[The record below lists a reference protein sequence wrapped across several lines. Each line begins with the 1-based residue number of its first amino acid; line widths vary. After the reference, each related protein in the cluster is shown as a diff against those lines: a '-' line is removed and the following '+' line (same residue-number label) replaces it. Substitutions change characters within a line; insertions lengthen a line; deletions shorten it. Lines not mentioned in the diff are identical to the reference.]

1 MLVAKDVII
10 FAMKINPLILV
21 LVAVVIVAVVAGV
34 AVLSKRSSSPQT
46 PTTTQTTSQPT
57 AQEKTET
64 TTAGSSAP
72 TVPLPQEEDIIR
84 TFFNLIGEGR
94 PTDAISMMTQST
106 IGNDTSKQTWG
117 VQFNAFKS
125 VSVDKIEPSMQE
137 EWTTAKHTYKVT
149 LNVQMKLEAQSAP
162 IPNYGWDNGLNIR
175 WIPLEKVDNLWKI
188 AGIATGP

>member
-1 MLVAKDVII
+1 
-10 FAMKINPLILV
+10 MKINPLILG
-21 LVAVVIVAVVAGV
+21 LAAVVIVAVVAGV
-34 AVLSKRSSSPQT
+34 IVFSKRNSSPQT
-46 PTTTQTTSQPT
+46 STTTQTTSQPT

-64 TTAGSSAP
+64 TIEESSAP
-72 TVPLPQEEDIIR
+72 TVPLPQEEDVIR

-94 PTDAISMMTQST
+94 SADAVSMMTQST

-117 VQFNAFKS
+117 VQFNSFNS
-125 VSVDKIEPSMQE
+125 VSVNKIEPSMQD

-149 LNVQMKLEAQSAP
+149 LNVQMKPEAQSAP